1 MNNLQVIKSEH
12 FGNIMADIYSNDNND
27 MFMTAEQLA
36 ECLGYSN
43 GRKGIDNL
51 ITRNRKLKTE
61 EFSVTLKM
69 RGTDGKLYNTRLF
82 NEDGI
87 YEVSILSK
95 TNKAEEFRCWIRTVL
110 KQIRLTGGYIPI
122 SEQDDEKIILAKAI
136 GIYERT
142 IKEKNN
148 LISCLEPKAEEYDLY
163 INSDGTYSMN
173 QVGKL
178 LHIGEY
184 KLFRK
189 LREEKIL
196 FVENG
201 DNVPY
206 QPFEEAGYFKVV
218 STIDYGGNVH
228 STTRVTPKGVSY
240 ICKRLHLVSG
250 EVVA

>member
-1 MNNLQVIKSEH
+1 MDDDEKTKVDPKQYLGSKS
-12 FGNIMADIYSNDNND
+12 NIPTTIINES
-27 MFMTAEQLA
+27 
-36 ECLGYSN
+36 G
-43 GRKGIDNL
+43 
-51 ITRNRKLKTE
+51 
-61 EFSVTLKM
+61 
-69 RGTDGKLYNTRLF
+69 LYNVILLSRKKEAKRFKRWVTH
-82 NEDGI
+82 
-87 YEVSILSK
+87 EVLP
-95 TNKAEEFRCWIRTVL
+95 
-110 KQIRLTGGYIPI
+110 QIRLTGGYIPI

-148 LISCLEPKAEEYDLY
+148 IISCLDPKAEEYDLY

-228 STTRVTPKGVSY
+228 STTRVFPKGVSY
-240 ICKRLHLVSG
+240 ICKRLHLVTS